1 MTIPV
6 LKDLSQRSA
15 SADILKTIS
24 IIAVVFIHG
33 SHLFPFT
40 PSNLD
45 FDRAHLDFLKN
56 AFRFCVPVFIFIW
69 AYFMEKTTIKKGA
82 GNSLARF
89 YKLLIPFIFWSSVY
103 FLLIANFKQLS
114 VGAIIS
120 KHWTGYGW
128 SGQYYFIILFQL
140 LLLFSTIRWIALRFE
155 RFVPI
160 IYILSIL
167 FYGFITYSHWFQI
180 GIIGKLSYRPF
191 FYWMPYVILGV
202 LYAHKNIFRFSFPAV
217 AVIISPLLILI
228 EIYWLHPPLENIY
241 MLPSVFITSLV
252 LLSSMQS
259 KLTYGN
265 IPPYLG
271 KSIQA
276 LANYTLGIFCINPL
290 IIIIVSSL
298 VRRTGFSIEF
308 PGGSILLPLI
318 STIFI
323 CSACILLINFI
334 KRIRLGILV
343 AN

>member
-24 IIAVVFIHG
+24 ILAVVFIHG
-33 SHLFPFT
+33 SHLFPFS

-45 FDRAHLDFLKN
+45 FDPENLDFFKN
-56 AFRFCVPVFIFIW
+56 AFRFCVPVFLFIW

-89 YKLLIPFIFWSSVY
+89 YKLLIPFMFWSSVY

-114 VGAIIS
+114 LAAIIS
-120 KHWTGYGW
+120 KHLTGYGW

-140 LLLFSTIRWIALRFE
+140 LLLFSIIRRIALRFE

-191 FYWMPYVILGV
+191 FYWMPYVILGI
-202 LYAHKNIFRFSFPAV
+202 LYAHRNIFRFSLPV
-217 AVIISPLLILI
+217 AVVVISPLLILI
-228 EIYWLHPPLENIY
+228 EIYYLHPPLENIY
-241 MLPSVFITSLV
+241 MLPGVFITSLV

-259 KLTYGN
+259 KLTYEN
-265 IPPYLG
+265 IPPHVG

-276 LANYTLGIFCINPL
+276 LANYTLGIFCLNPL
-290 IIIIVSSL
+290 IIIILSSL
-298 VRRTGFSIEF
+298 VKRVGFSVQF
-308 PGGSILLPLI
+308 PGASIVLPLI
-318 STIFI
+318 STVFI
-323 CSACILLINFI
+323 CSACILLINLI
-334 KRIRLGILV
+334 KKIRLGILV